1 MKRIFFGVMLLS
13 LMTATTAYAG
23 GGKKKSKSKAKTECC
38 KMACKDMKDK
48 KNCKPDNC
56 PVKPGCEKVCK

>member
-13 LMTATTAYAG
+13 LMTATAAYAG

-48 KNCKPDNC
+48 KDCKPDNC